1 MDRPLS
7 NQARNKQKL
16 SVWSKVSF
24 AVMSIVLFA
33 YTVNWFFTPSIKRST
48 LRTAIVSTEDLTVT
62 INAGGLVV
70 PMIEETITS
79 EIASQVKQVNVE
91 PGQRV
96 QKGDV
101 LLELDTQKV
110 RLEIDNIQEKIAL
123 KDSQINSQKVT
134 TNKALNELNSQ
145 LELLSVD
152 LESRE
157 TRKEKLD
164 RLRTVGAFSSQD
176 LLEAQLNVKRTLIEI
191 RQLKQAKLDVQS
203 SGQAQVDTLAL
214 EKNILLKAL
223 KEQQRLEQAAFVTAP
238 RSGSI
243 SWLNQ
248 EDGSSVIAGQALA
261 RIIDDSQ
268 YKIEA
273 TLSDFYASQLVPNM
287 RATIRYQ
294 DQVIMGRLVQQTP
307 TIENGVMKLSVVLD
321 TPNIVTLKNNLRV
334 DVGLITNKVEDSL
347 ALSKGPYVSGRG
359 IHNVFVIRDN
369 IAYRTQIE
377 IGHSSTNLHEIRQ
390 GLNEGDEVIISDMS
404 DYAHLNEFA
413 VN

>member
-91 PGQRV
+91 PGQNV

-191 RQLKQAKLDVQS
+191 RQLEQAKLDVQS